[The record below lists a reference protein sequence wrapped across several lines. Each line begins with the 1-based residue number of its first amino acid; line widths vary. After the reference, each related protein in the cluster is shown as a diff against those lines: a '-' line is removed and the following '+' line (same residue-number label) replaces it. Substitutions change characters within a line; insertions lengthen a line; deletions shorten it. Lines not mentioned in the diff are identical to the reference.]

1 MRGSIEAHQLAGGKF
16 FSQNTPDSS
25 MDSRNIHLKGA
36 RWKNISRDV
45 HGEVV
50 LRQYS
55 EHKAEQYK
63 ELQEEPILTLTLLL
77 LSIQKN
83 CRDQDCKVSVK
94 RTHNWQPS
102 LEAKILRRSVLRYN
116 ERDAP
121 APKIQ
126 MFSFFNEDGPPAFGF
141 SEH

>member
-1 MRGSIEAHQLAGGKF
+1 
-16 FSQNTPDSS
+16 
-25 MDSRNIHLKGA
+25 MDSRNVHLKGA

-50 LRQYS
+50 LRQYT

-83 CRDQDCKVSVK
+83 CRDQHFSSFGQ
-94 RTHNWQPS
+94 THNWQPS
-102 LEAKILRRSVLRYN
+102 VGVGAKILRRSQVLRSN

-121 APKIQ
+121 AQDSK
-126 MFSFFNEDGPPAFGF
+126 FFIFE
-141 SEH
+141 